1 MLTNK
6 EIDEL
11 APERHI
17 YLVLGAPYD
26 TPDGPT
32 RLSMA
37 DIGAMSPEAG
47 RPYRRLIIDA
57 VLAVYYHGD
66 DDDWRQADVDDTSLN
81 RFVYA
86 LGDVA
91 TEALCRDRPYLRA
104 ETAWI
109 SWTDSGRRQR
119 VECREGGVLD
129 EAHALFLAGV
139 LHAFNVGVRFDS
151 VPMEEYSDTSF
162 GMIYAVAKYNDLG
175 ADWQF
180 RLVREARGA
189 VLQRHS
195 ESLYGFSVSG
205 RGFDKFF
212 NAPESH
218 AAKPSS
224 GAQDFRVEEK
234 ADGSIITVTPRSI
247 VSGVYVSTSGTPGAG
262 SMMGD
267 SGASFCQGFLR
278 FFGKHRAEDLLFDL
292 FDRMIP
298 GVAALGLSSL
308 SFELVV
314 PENANV
320 VAYSAPRLVLLTA
333 RTHGDVEVS
342 PDVLDEIVRDINDYR
357 AAKGV
362 TYGTVDRPRTYNVTS
377 IEDATRFVSEWRG
390 SEAEGLVCRWVEPD
404 GSVNRVKIK
413 APDYVVRHAA
423 YGGKSTIT
431 WASALYFAA
440 RGTTDDMIAVRPMFV
455 DRLMAAQQALAST
468 AARLDARY
476 AEIKGIAV
484 QKDFALAALSRPE
497 DKPFSGLFF
506 LARKTGQSPSKLL
519 LAVAIDDKA
528 RVAEIIPEPAAT
540 ANLAAQ

>member
-17 YLVLGAPYD
+17 YLVLGAPYE

-37 DIGAMSPEAG
+37 EIGAMSPEAG
-47 RPYRRLIIDA
+47 RPYRRRILDT
-57 VLAVYYHGD
+57 VLAIHYRGY
-66 DDDWRQADVDDTSLN
+66 DDDWRLTGLDETSLN
-81 RFVYA
+81 RFVYT

-109 SWTDSGRRQR
+109 SWTDPGRRQR
-119 VECREGGVLD
+119 VECRESGVLD
-129 EAHALFLAGV
+129 EVHALFLAGV

-151 VPMEEYSDTSF
+151 VPIEEYSDTSF
-162 GMIYAVAKYNDLG
+162 GMIHAVAKYNDLG

-189 VLQRHS
+189 VLQRKL

-278 FFGKHRAEDLLFDL
+278 FFGKERPEDLTFDV
-292 FDRMIP
+292 FDNIGPMIS
-298 GVAALGLSSL
+298 AL
-308 SFELVV
+308 SFELIV

-320 VAYSAPRLVLLTA
+320 VAYQAPRLVLLTA
-333 RTHGDVEVS
+333 RTTGNVEVS
-342 PDVLDEIVRDINDYR
+342 PADLDDIVQSINEYR

-377 IEDATRFVSEWRG
+377 IEDATRFVAEWRG

-440 RGTTDDMIAVRPMFV
+440 RGTTDDMIAVRPMFA
-455 DRLMAAQQALAST
+455 DRLMAAQKALAST

-506 LARKTGQSPSKLL
+506 LARKTGQSPGKLL

-528 RVAEIIPEPAAT
+528 RVAEIIPEPAT
-540 ANLAAQ
+540 AQCVEVLT